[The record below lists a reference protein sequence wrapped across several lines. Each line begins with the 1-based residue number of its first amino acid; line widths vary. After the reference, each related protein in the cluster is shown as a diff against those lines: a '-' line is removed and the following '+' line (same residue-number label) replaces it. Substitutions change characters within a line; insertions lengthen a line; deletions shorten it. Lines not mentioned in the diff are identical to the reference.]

1 MMRLTRQYRFSASH
15 RLHSRQLSEAEN
27 QEIFGK
33 CNNPYGHGHDYVLR
47 VTVSGAPDLDTGLLV
62 RVGALD
68 ALVEEKVLRYTRDR
82 NLNDWEVFAD
92 TGTVPTT
99 ENLAAAVTARLS
111 DAWTGAF
118 PAGPRLNAVTILET
132 RRNTVETRIAE

>member
-1 MMRLTRQYRFSASH
+1 MMRLTRQYRFAASH
-15 RLHSRQLSEAEN
+15 RLHSDQLSEEEN

-33 CNNPYGHGHDYVLR
+33 CNNPYGHGHDYILR
-47 VTVSGAPDLDTGLLV
+47 VTVSGAPDADTGLLV
-62 RVGALD
+62 RVGSLD

-92 TGTVPTT
+92 TGSVPTT
-99 ENLAAAVTARLS
+99 ENLAAAVAARLS
-111 DAWTGAF
+111 GAWSGTF

-132 RRNTVETRIAE
+132 RRNTVESRIAE